1 MGFWLILYIID
12 WTLFIGVAMTTLYLL
27 FFSIASL
34 FSKNNTATK
43 AKRQNRF
50 IILIPAY
57 RQDDVVFQS
66 VMSVLGVNYPQRLF
80 DVVVISDH
88 QDEMTN
94 MKLAQNPITLLTPNF
109 EKSTKAKS
117 LQYAILNL
125 PEFKIYDAVII
136 LDADNIVEP
145 QFLEQVN
152 DAFENAGTKA
162 IVTHRL
168 PKNLDT
174 TSARLDAIF
183 EEINTSIFRRGHITI
198 GLSAAIS
205 GSGVVFE
212 YDWFK
217 RNIMRVRTEDEAKE
231 LEALLLRQRIFLDY
245 YDDIYVYDE
254 KSRRTSDFS
263 RRRRRWAIAQYRNLL
278 RNILHLPSAILNRH
292 YDYADKIIQWL
303 LIPRLATVAIILAM
317 SIVLPFIYFTLVI
330 KWWIV
335 GTILGFSF
343 CFATPNHLVDNNWDN
358 DFLLLPFR
366 LGYSMTT
373 RIIARI
379 KRLRKSH

>member
-12 WTLFIGVAMTTLYLL
+12 GILFVGVAITTIYML
-27 FFSIASL
+27 FFSVASL
-34 FSKNNTATK
+34 FSKHNTATK
-43 AKRQNRF
+43 AKHQNRF
-50 IILIPAY
+50 IILIPSY

-66 VMSVLGVNYPQRLF
+66 VMSVLGLNYPQRLF

-94 MKLAQNPITLLTPNF
+94 MKLAQNPVTLLTPNF

-125 PEFKIYDAVII
+125 PEFKIYDAVVV

-145 QFLEQVN
+145 QFLDQVN

-174 TSARLDAIF
+174 SAARLDAIF
-183 EEINTSIFRRGHITI
+183 EEINTSIFRRGHITM

-205 GSGVVFE
+205 GSGVVFDFE
-212 YDWFK
+212 WFK
-217 RNIMRVRTEDEAKE
+217 RNIMKVRTADEDKE
-231 LEALLLRQRIFLDY
+231 LEAMLMRQQIFIDY
-245 YDDIYVYDE
+245 FDDIYVYDE

-263 RRRRRWAIAQYRNLL
+263 RQRRRWAIAQYTNLL
-278 RNILHLPSAILNRH
+278 KNIIHLPSAVLSRQ

-303 LIPRLATVAIILAM
+303 LISRLATVGIILAM
-317 SIVLPFIYFTLVI
+317 SIILPFIYFSMVI
-330 KWWIV
+330 KWWII
-335 GTILGFSF
+335 GIILGFSF
-343 CFATPNHLVDNNWDN
+343 CFATPDHLVDKHWDN

-366 LGYSMTT
+366 MANSMAL
-373 RIIARI
+373 RIMGRI
-379 KRLRKSH
+379 KLFTK